1 MRKYTISK
9 ITALTVVCAFGL
21 AGPTAVF
28 AATTPSLGTAGTYGV
43 LSDTFTANGAST
55 AITGDLGKTTVSGT
69 YTVSGTTNTPAPAQS
84 DTDAGAALSNLNS
97 QSCISLGTN
106 VVLSGTYTPGCYSS
120 SGTMDIVLGTTVTL
134 NGAGT
139 YIFRSGGAITTGA
152 NSIVALT
159 NGASSCDIFWTPNG
173 ATTLGAN
180 STFVGTDLPV
190 AQDITIGSTVN
201 WKGRAL
207 TYGHEVTAGGA
218 DIIDSTCSIGATVS
232 RSGGQ
237 GTINVVK
244 LVIND
249 NGGTKKVSDFPL
261 FVNGTSVVSGDT
273 NSFAAPAG
281 VYSITETSNANY
293 KRTFS
298 GDCDTNGQIGLIPG
312 DNKFCI
318 ITNDDI
324 GAPVLVPVVPPLM
337 DMIKTANP
345 LSLPAGPGSV
355 EYTYTLH
362 NTGTVPITD
371 ITIVGDTC
379 KPIVLVSGDI
389 NNDKKLDVNEVW
401 VNRCTTNLTKTHT
414 NTAVATGWANGIST
428 TDIASATVV
437 VGAPI
442 VPPLIHIRKVP
453 SPLAL
458 PIGGGKVTY
467 SYTVTN
473 PGTVPLS
480 NVFVTDDK
488 CTGLPGRVVG
498 HPGDLNKNNL
508 LESNEAWSFTCLSN
522 LTQSTTN
529 IAMASGDAN
538 GLTAKDFAVAT
549 VIVAGFVPGLPNTG
563 FAPLGGVT
571 PWGMIVFTVFTIFC
585 IVLFTVSFKSKKRFH

>member
-414 NTAVATGWANGIST
+414 NTAVAIGWANGISA